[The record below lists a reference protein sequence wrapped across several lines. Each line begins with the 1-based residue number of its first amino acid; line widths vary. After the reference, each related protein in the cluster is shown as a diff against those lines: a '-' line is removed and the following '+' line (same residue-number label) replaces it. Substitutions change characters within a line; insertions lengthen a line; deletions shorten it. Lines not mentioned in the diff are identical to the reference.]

1 MPNSATRATW
11 TGGACAAGLLF
22 FAGAALMPALA
33 AGDGA
38 EAIPNFAPAVNTGW
52 VLDRTVDDLLP
63 AASGPGPMSFDKAH
77 PYVPNG
83 RGPQPTYRVA
93 DLSNPI
99 LQPWA
104 RDALRKRNERI
115 LAGEPGFG
123 PRVSCWPGGVPT
135 FLLGAPFR
143 PMFIIQSAKEVV
155 MVLELD
161 HQIRRIYLNV
171 PHSQNVKPSWYG
183 ESVGH
188 YEGYTLVVDTIGLND
203 RTPVDNFLTPHT
215 GRLHVVERFRVIEG
229 GRTLEARM
237 HVEDDGAF
245 TMPWDAVQRFKRI
258 EPGVADNSL
267 VIPND
272 GTNGR
277 SEAGPLTEQSCAES
291 PLVTFAS
298 DGAPIPQAAVPDF

>member
-1 MPNSATRATW
+1 MKSMRNP
-11 TGGACAAGLLF
+11 AANPISVSIGLLS
-22 FAGAALMPALA
+22 GLLCLDAAL
-33 AGDGA
+33 GA
-38 EAIPNFAPAVNTGW
+38 PNASLPNFSPNASVSWVGDQRGFRPISSGAGPVMEDPAHPAVGNDEFRLTGKQ
-52 VLDRTVDDLLP
+52 P
-63 AASGPGPMSFDKAH
+63 AFA
-77 PYVPNG
+77 
-83 RGPQPTYRVA
+83 TA

-188 YEGYTLVVDTIGLND
+188 YEGDTLVVDTIGMND
-203 RTPVDNFLTPHT
+203 QTWIDNYRTPHSDKLRVT
-215 GRLHVVERFRVIEG
+215 ERFHIVNDG
-229 GRTLEARM
+229 KTLQVDVR
-237 HVEDDGAF
+237 VEDTGAF
-245 TMPWDAVQRFKRI
+245 TMPWNTVQRYDRVQQ
-258 EPGVADNSL
+258 GSL
-267 VIPND
+267 AEFP
-272 GTNGR
+272 
-277 SEAGPLTEQSCAES
+277 CAENNYNLGELDAM
-291 PLVTFAS
+291 PEAKK
-298 DGAPIPQAAVPDF
+298 PDF

>member
-1 MPNSATRATW
+1 MKSMRNP
-11 TGGACAAGLLF
+11 AANPISVSIGLLS
-22 FAGAALMPALA
+22 GLLCLDAAL
-33 AGDGA
+33 GA
-38 EAIPNFAPAVNTGW
+38 PNASLPNFSPNASVSWVGDQRGFRPISSGAGPVMEDPAHPAVGNDEFRLTGKQ
-52 VLDRTVDDLLP
+52 P
-63 AASGPGPMSFDKAH
+63 AFA
-77 PYVPNG
+77 
-83 RGPQPTYRVA
+83 TA

-215 GRLHVVERFRVIEG
+215 GRLHVVERFRVIED

>member
-1 MPNSATRATW
+1 MPWSLGGGSANLGNADQERMKSMCNFAAIAASVGVSLGVLCAGTAL
-11 TGGACAAGLLF
+11 GAPSASA
-22 FAGAALMPALA
+22 
-33 AGDGA
+33 
-38 EAIPNFAPAVNTGW
+38 PNFSPNPSVSWVGQGGFKPLPSGAGPVVEDPAHPAVGNDEFRLTG
-52 VLDRTVDDLLP
+52 
-63 AASGPGPMSFDKAH
+63 K
-77 PYVPNG
+77 
-83 RGPQPTYRVA
+83 QPTFATA

-104 RDALRKRNERI
+104 REALRKRNERI

-155 MVLELD
+155 MVLQLD
-161 HQIRRIYLNV
+161 HQIRRIHLDV
-171 PHSQNVKPSWYG
+171 PHSAKLKPSWYG
-183 ESVGH
+183 ESAGH
-188 YEGYTLVVDTIGLND
+188 YEGDTLVVDTIGLNE
-203 RTPVDNFLTPHT
+203 RTYVDTCLTPHT
-215 GRLHVVERFRVIEG
+215 GKLHVVERFRIIEG
-229 GRTLEARM
+229 GKTLEARV
-237 HVEDDGAF
+237 HVEDSGAF

-277 SEAGPLTEQSCAES
+277 GEAGPMTEESC
-291 PLVTFAS
+291 
-298 DGAPIPQAAVPDF
+298 

>member
-1 MPNSATRATW
+1 MCTFAANPISVSAAVLS
-11 TGGACAAGLLF
+11 GLLCMN
-22 FAGAALMPALA
+22 AAL
-33 AGDGA
+33 GA
-38 EAIPNFAPAVNTGW
+38 PNVSAPNFSPNPSVSWVGQGGFKPLSSGAGPVMEDPAHPAVGNDEFRLTGKQ
-52 VLDRTVDDLLP
+52 P
-63 AASGPGPMSFDKAH
+63 SFA
-77 PYVPNG
+77 
-83 RGPQPTYRVA
+83 TA

-104 RDALRKRNERI
+104 REALRKRNERI

-155 MVLELD
+155 MILELD
-161 HQIRRIYLNV
+161 HQIRRIYLDV
-171 PHSQNVKPSWYG
+171 PHSANVKPSWYG

-188 YEGYTLVVDTIGLND
+188 YEGDTLVVDTIGIND
-203 RTPVDNFLTPHT
+203 RTYVDNFLTPHT
-215 GRLHVVERFRVIEG
+215 DKLHVVERFRLIDG
-229 GRTLEARM
+229 GRTLEARI
-237 HVEDDGAF
+237 HVEDDGTF

-267 VIPND
+267 VVQND

-277 SEAGPLTEQSCAES
+277 GEAGPMTEQSCAES